1 MASDPG
7 CSSPADPHG
16 ISIGASHSQQLSAD
30 HAGRPSSGHADD
42 LARQSPDAHVY
53 TEHASD
59 ALQLARSGPSVELV
73 GGELYEFE
81 LEQEN
86 DIQA

>member
-1 MASDPG
+1 M
-7 CSSPADPHG
+7 
-16 ISIGASHSQQLSAD
+16 GANHSQQLSAD
-30 HAGRPSSGHADD
+30 NDGHPSSSHADD

-81 LEQEN
+81 LEQERAM
-86 DIQA
+86 QA

>member
-1 MASDPG
+1 M
-7 CSSPADPHG
+7 
-16 ISIGASHSQQLSAD
+16 GASHSQQLSINN
-30 HAGRPSSGHADD
+30 AGRPSSGHADD
-42 LARQSPDAHVY
+42 LASQSPDAYMHP
-53 TEHASD
+53 EHASD